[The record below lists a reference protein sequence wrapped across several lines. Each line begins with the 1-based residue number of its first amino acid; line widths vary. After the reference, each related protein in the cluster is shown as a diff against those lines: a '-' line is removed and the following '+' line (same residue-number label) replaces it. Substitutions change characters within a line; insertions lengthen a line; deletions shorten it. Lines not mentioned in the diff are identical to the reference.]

1 MTRGKFVQKTGKA
14 TATLLVLAGSMQA
27 AVLAQEYSA
36 DDLMALDKDALRGE
50 IDQRF
55 EAALAASNDPAIINA
70 NDTRH
75 VWASEAKAQCGIAKG
90 YLRSGTKDPVSIGKC
105 DDAYRRMSVQPVA
118 SAPPP
123 PPVAQPDTSQCDTK
137 IAGIVFF
144 EFDSAVPPPD
154 TEQTIEFVQQNYGL
168 CQWSGFD
175 VVGHTDR
182 AGSDAYNQG
191 LSEARAQAVTSRMIS
206 RGIPASMITTD
217 ARGESEPR
225 VPTIDGERNPQNRR
239 VEITIR

>member
-1 MTRGKFVQKTGKA
+1 MTRGKMMQKTGKA
-14 TATLLVLAGSMQA
+14 TATLLLLAGGMQA
-27 AVLAQEYSA
+27 VASAQDYSA
-36 DDLMALDKDALRGE
+36 DDLMALETGALRGE

-55 EAALAASNDPAIINA
+55 EAALAMSNDPAIIAA
-70 NDTRH
+70 NDTRY
-75 VWASEAKAQCGIAKG
+75 VWAIEAKAQCGIAKG

-105 DDAYRRMSVQPVA
+105 ADAYRRMNMQRVVA
-118 SAPPP
+118 APPP
-123 PPVAQPDTSQCDTK
+123 PPVAQPDTSQCDTQ

-154 TEQTIEFVQQNYGL
+154 TEQTIEFVRQNYGI

-182 AGSDAYNQG
+182 SGSDAYNQG
-191 LSEARAQAVTSRMIS
+191 LSEARAQVISSRMIS
-206 RGIPASMITTD
+206 RGIPSSMITT
-217 ARGESEPR
+217 AAKGESEPR